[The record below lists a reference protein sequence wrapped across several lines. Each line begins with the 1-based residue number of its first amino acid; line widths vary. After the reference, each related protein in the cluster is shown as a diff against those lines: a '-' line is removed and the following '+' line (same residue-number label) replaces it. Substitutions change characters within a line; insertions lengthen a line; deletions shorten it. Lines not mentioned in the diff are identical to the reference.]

1 MIDLTLKDRTSS
13 DDLSIVRGKTYTK
26 TVTSA
31 EVGEDFTSYDD
42 VVVRISV
49 SVDAAHDLELA
60 VGSGVTVD
68 TDNFTFALTMAQT
81 DALTVGLKYFEID
94 KEVTAGVF
102 EKYIVGNIEVKNS
115 LRGS

>member
-42 VVVRISV
+42 VIFRISAD
-49 SVDAAHDLELA
+49 VDTAYDLELA

-68 TDNFTFALTMAQT
+68 VDNFTFTLTGAQT
-81 DALTVGLKYFEID
+81 DALTTGLKYFELD